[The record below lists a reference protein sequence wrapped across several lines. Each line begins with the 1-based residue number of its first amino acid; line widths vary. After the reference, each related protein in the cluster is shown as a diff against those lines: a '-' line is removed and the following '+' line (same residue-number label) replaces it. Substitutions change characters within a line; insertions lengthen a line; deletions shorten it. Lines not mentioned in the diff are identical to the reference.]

1 MNYIRAKRLVPEI
14 RFKNFTDAW
23 QSWKLE
29 NKGFLY
35 SGLTSKTKKDF
46 ANGNSKYI
54 SYLNVYK
61 NFNTDLK
68 DKSSVFIKPDD
79 KQNVIEK
86 GDILFTMSSETYQEV
101 GLSSVVTE
109 KVNEKIYLNS
119 FCFGYRL
126 NETNFLFPHFAS
138 FLFRSDA
145 VRNKIILQ
153 SNGGTSRFNLSKK
166 SFLNIEIKTPQIEE
180 QQKIGQLFYTLDKIV
195 SLYERKINLFEKLR
209 KYFLQNMF
217 VKENEGKPNVRFNKF
232 DTLWTQKNIEDNFII
247 DGGGFVSK
255 QEIKN
260 NPGQY
265 PVYSSQTSNNGKMG
279 SINYYK
285 YDGEF
290 ITWTT
295 RGALAG
301 SIFYR
306 NEKFSVSNAGLL
318 QAKDNQLSDVKFY
331 YYVLKNSNLRTIMT
345 IGSIP
350 QFTVQMIKNINCIIP
365 DNKEEQEQISNFLT
379 HIDITHAQLKRK
391 QKPKNGLFLW
401 NLVLFEEKSYFLHKH
416 LI

>member
-1 MNYIRAKRLVPEI
+1 MFELDGGGFVSKKEILENPGKYPVYSSQTTNNGTMGYISTYRYDLECLTWTTRGYVGVVFYRNEKFNVSNSGLLT
-14 RFKNFTDAW
+14 FKNNFKYDYKYFAFVFQNSNIQSLITAGSIPQFTVEMMKDVV
-23 QSWKLE
+23 L
-29 NKGFLY
+29 NY
-35 SGLTSKTKKDF
+35 S
-46 ANGNSKYI
+46 
-54 SYLNVYK
+54 
-61 NFNTDLK
+61 
-68 DKSSVFIKPDD
+68 
-79 KQNVIEK
+79 
-86 GDILFTMSSETYQEV
+86 
-101 GLSSVVTE
+101 
-109 KVNEKIYLNS
+109 
-119 FCFGYRL
+119 
-126 NETNFLFPHFAS
+126 TNIF
-138 FLFRSDA
+138 
-145 VRNKIILQ
+145 
-153 SNGGTSRFNLSKK
+153 
-166 SFLNIEIKTPQIEE
+166 E
-180 QQKIGQLFYTLDKIV
+180 QQKIASLFYTLDKIV
-195 SLYERKINLFEKLR
+195 SLYERKISLFEKLQ

-217 VKENEGKPNVRFNKF
+217 VKEKEGKPNVRFNKF

-306 NEKFSVSNAGLL
+306 NEKFNVSNAGLL

-350 QFTVQMIKNINCIIP
+350 QFTVQMIKNINCLIP
-365 DNKEEQEQISNFLT
+365 DNKDEQEQISNFLT

-391 QKPKNGLFLW
+391 LNLIKNIQKSLLNKMF
-401 NLVLFEEKSYFLHKH
+401 V
-416 LI
+416 